1 MPESKFGLFLSG
13 WQFWS
18 CKAQIFAKA
27 SRSGSKKRLDWPET
41 GSQMRPSL
49 FLLLLRLFAAI
60 LIVILPSPLMKIPG
74 LYLIATLLIVCA
86 RAAGSEDRGTPP
98 ASLKDRYDVIVA
110 GAGTG
115 GFGAAVQA
123 ARLGASVLILEETDW
138 IGGQMNAAAVTSM
151 DEGGTLVRER
161 GLYHEFV
168 DEVNGH
174 YEALGISAETAYW
187 GSHICLEPRVG
198 QDILYAMLSKAR
210 AKTTALDISLRSKI
224 TKVLKSGDTVIGVEV
239 AITTSQ
245 GKQMRT
251 FQSKTLVDATEW
263 GDVIPLTG
271 ARYRVGNCTSDS
283 IDQSRHIQDAT
294 WTAVIKQYPRGVPA
308 ELQIHEPPPG
318 YTDKIAQSF
327 AKTLVPGGAEP
338 IQKKP
343 WTFTTFIGYR
353 AMPNSE
359 QPAPGP
365 FTRTHMNYN
374 NDYPLTV
381 ADIEDPAGRLASG
394 YAMRLKT
401 LHLLYYVQQTLG
413 HADWSVANDEGFD
426 SPFNREEID
435 RWIQEKP
442 ELAPYR
448 PILLHFSVMAYARE
462 SRRIIGLHTLTAT
475 EIDRKNGATPKLFTS
490 SVAIADY
497 PMDLHGASQPK
508 WLELDLDRP
517 EDAPTAFG
525 SHGEGPFPI
534 PFECFI
540 PEKVD
545 GFLAAEKNFSQ
556 SRLANGATRL
566 QPSTM
571 LEGQAVGAIAAL
583 AIRYGIQPRKLDPA
597 LVQSIL
603 LDGDDTLYAPAIKDI
618 SRRGW
623 EWKPVQLVLV
633 HGLLDP
639 DAGRFLP
646 AQPVTDFELSVV
658 IIQSF
663 TGWVPFRAPGTP
675 ATPVTREQFANAIGS
690 ALATVQV
697 TLTGAPTTPG
707 QPITRLEAAQILAPA
722 LELRALAK
730 ATHQPQ
736 TLAWPALH
744 EATPLTAEDR
754 DPELAK
760 AVRKLVDRHI
770 LESPDY
776 WLNHATE
783 GDKCE
788 GAYVRAILQKAAGIL
803 QPGGDAAKA
812 VEVCSTAGILSSI
825 DYWEKNAVD
834 GGKCDGKNVATIL
847 RRISQRIALV
857 RSE

>member
-1 MPESKFGLFLSG
+1 MKLPG
-13 WQFWS
+13 
-18 CKAQIFAKA
+18 
-27 SRSGSKKRLDWPET
+27 
-41 GSQMRPSL
+41 PSL
-49 FLLLLRLFAAI
+49 L
-60 LIVILPSPLMKIPG
+60 
-74 LYLIATLLIVCA
+74 ATLLTVCVFTA
-86 RAAGSEDRGTPP
+86 HAEDRGTPP
-98 ASLKDRYDVIVA
+98 TNLKDRYDVIVA

-123 ARLGASVLILEETDW
+123 ARLGASVLIVEETDW

-151 DEGGTLVRER
+151 DEGATLVRER

-168 DEVNGH
+168 DEVNAH
-174 YEALGISAETAYW
+174 YEALGMSAETAYW

-198 QDILYAMLSKAR
+198 QDILYAMLAKAR

-224 TKVLKSGDTVIGVEV
+224 TKVLKSGDTVTGVEV
-239 AITTSQ
+239 AITTPQ
-245 GKQMRT
+245 GLETRT
-251 FQSKTLVDATEW
+251 FQSKALVDATEW

-271 ARYRVGNCTSDS
+271 ARYRTGNCTSDA
-283 IDQSRHIQDAT
+283 IDPARHIQDAT

-308 ELQIHEPPPG
+308 ELQLSQPPPG
-318 YTDKIAQSF
+318 YTDKIAQYF

-343 WTFTTFIGYR
+343 WTFSTFIGYR

-365 FTRTHMNYN
+365 VTRTHMNYN

-381 ADIEDPAGRLASG
+381 ADLEDPAARLESDR
-394 YAMRLKT
+394 AMRLKT
-401 LHLLYYVQQTLG
+401 LHLLYYVQRTLG
-413 HADWSVANDEGFD
+413 HADWSVADDEGYD
-426 SPFNREEID
+426 SPFNCDAID

-448 PILLHFSVMAYARE
+448 PILIHFSVMAYARE
-462 SRRIIGLHTLTAT
+462 SRRIVGLHILTAV
-475 EIDRKNGATPKLFTS
+475 EINRQNGATPKLFS
-490 SVAIADY
+490 SAVAIADY

-540 PEKVD
+540 PEKLD

-583 AIRYGIQPRKLDPA
+583 AIARGIPPRALDPT

-603 LDGDDTLYAPAIKDI
+603 LDAGDTLYAPVIQDI
-618 SRRGW
+618 PKRGW
-623 EWKPVQLVLV
+623 EWKPVQLVAV
-633 HGLLDP
+633 HGLLKP
-639 DAGRFLP
+639 EAGRFSP
-646 AQPVTDFELSVV
+646 AQPVTDTELTAIEKS
-658 IIQSF
+658 ILGQDIPL
-663 TGWVPFRAPGTP
+663 GHAPPGL
-675 ATPVTREQFANAIGS
+675 PVTRRQFASAIRPALS
-690 ALATVQV
+690 AVQV
-697 TLTGAPTTPG
+697 QLTGEPPAPD
-707 QPITRLEAAQILAPA
+707 QPITRLETAQLLAPA
-722 LELRALAK
+722 LELRALATT
-730 ATHQPQ
+730 THQPQ
-736 TLAWPALH
+736 TLVWPTPKA
-744 EATPLTAEDR
+744 ATEITPEDR

-760 AVRKLVDRHI
+760 AVHRLVDRRI
-770 LESPDY
+770 IESPEY
-776 WLNHATE
+776 WLTHATAGE
-783 GDKCE
+783 KCE
-788 GAYVRAILQKAAGIL
+788 GAPVRILLQKAARLL
-803 QPGGDAAKA
+803 QPGSDPAQA
-812 VEVCSTAGILSSI
+812 VEVCSAAGILGSI
-825 DYWEKNAVD
+825 DYWQKAAVD

-847 RRISQRIALV
+847 RRIAQRIAQV

>member
-1 MPESKFGLFLSG
+1 
-13 WQFWS
+13 
-18 CKAQIFAKA
+18 
-27 SRSGSKKRLDWPET
+27 
-41 GSQMRPSL
+41 
-49 FLLLLRLFAAI
+49 
-60 LIVILPSPLMKIPG
+60 MKIPG
-74 LYLIATLLIVCA
+74 FSLIATLLILCA
-86 RAAGSEDRGTPP
+86 FPVHGEDRGTPP
-98 ASLKDRYDVIVA
+98 SSFKDRYDVIIA

-123 ARLGASVLILEETDW
+123 ARLGASVLIVEETDW

-168 DEVNGH
+168 DAVNAH
-174 YEALGISAETAYW
+174 YEALGVSAETAYW

-198 QDILYAMLSKAR
+198 QDILYAMLAKAR
-210 AKTTALDISLRSKI
+210 AKTSALDISLRSKI
-224 TKVLKSGDTVIGVEV
+224 TKVLKRGDTVTGVEV
-239 AITTSQ
+239 TITTPR
-245 GKQMRT
+245 GTETRT
-251 FQSKTLVDATEW
+251 FQCKTLVDATEW

-271 ARYRVGNCTSDS
+271 ARYRVGNCTSDA
-283 IDQSRHIQDAT
+283 IDPARHIQDAT
-294 WTAVIKQYPRGVPA
+294 WTAVIKQYPHGVPA
-308 ELQIHEPPPG
+308 ELQIPQPPPG
-318 YTDKIAQSF
+318 YTDKIAQYF

-365 FTRTHMNYN
+365 VTRTHMNYN

-381 ADIEDPAGRLASG
+381 ADIEDQAARRASEQ
-394 YAMRLKT
+394 AMRLKT

-413 HADWSVANDEGFD
+413 HTDWSVANDEGFD
-426 SPFNREEID
+426 SPFNREDID
-435 RWIQEKP
+435 RWIEEKP

-448 PILLHFSVMAYARE
+448 PILNHFSVMAYARE
-462 SRRIIGLHTLTAT
+462 SRRIIGLHTLTAA
-475 EIDRKNGATPKLFTS
+475 EIDRKNGAIPTLFPS
-490 SVAIADY
+490 AVAVADY
-497 PMDLHGASQPK
+497 PIDLHGASQPK
-508 WLELDLDRP
+508 WLEPDLDHP

-583 AIRYGIQPRKLDPA
+583 AIAHGIQPRDLDPV
-597 LVQSIL
+597 LVQSVL
-603 LDGDDTLYAPAIKDI
+603 LDDGDTLYAPVIKDI

-623 EWKPVQLVLV
+623 EWKPVQLVAV
-633 HGLLDP
+633 HGLLKP
-639 DAGRFLP
+639 EAGRFSP
-646 AQPVTDFELSVV
+646 AQPVTDIELSA
-658 IIQSF
+658 IEKLFIGQDTP
-663 TGWVPFRAPGTP
+663 TGPPPTGI
-675 ATPVTREQFANAIGS
+675 PVTGLEFANAIRP
-690 ALATVQV
+690 ALASVAV
-697 TLTGAPTTPG
+697 SVSLTGTPAAPE

-722 LELRALAK
+722 LELLALAK
-730 ATHQPQ
+730 TTHQPQ
-736 TLAWPALH
+736 TLAWPAPR
-744 EATPLTAEDR
+744 EATPITPGDR

-760 AVRKLVDRHI
+760 AVHRLVDRHI
-770 LESPDY
+770 IESPDY
-776 WLNHATE
+776 WLTHATE
-783 GDKCE
+783 GEKCE
-788 GAYVRAILQKAAGIL
+788 GKHVRILLQKAASLL
-803 QPGGDAAKA
+803 QPGSDPVKA
-812 VEVCSTAGILSSI
+812 VEVCSTAGILGSI
-825 DYWEKNAVD
+825 DYWEKTAVE

-847 RRISQRIALV
+847 RRISQRLAQV

>member
-1 MPESKFGLFLSG
+1 MKLP
-13 WQFWS
+13 
-18 CKAQIFAKA
+18 
-27 SRSGSKKRLDWPET
+27 P
-41 GSQMRPSL
+41 
-49 FLLLLRLFAAI
+49 
-60 LIVILPSPLMKIPG
+60 LIH
-74 LYLIATLLIVCA
+74 IATLSIVLA
-86 RAAGSEDRGTPP
+86 FTVHAKDRGTPP
-98 ASLKDRYDVIVA
+98 ASLKDHYDVIVA

-123 ARLGASVLILEETDW
+123 ARLGASVLIVEETDW

-168 DEVNGH
+168 EAVNAH
-174 YEALGISAETAYW
+174 YEPLGISAETAYW
-187 GSHICLEPRVG
+187 GSHICLEPHVG
-198 QDILYAMLSKAR
+198 QDILYAMLAKAR
-210 AKTTALDISLRSKI
+210 AKTSALDISLRSKI
-224 TKVLKSGDTVIGVEV
+224 TKVLKSGDTVTGVEI
-239 AITTSQ
+239 AITTPQ
-245 GKQMRT
+245 GQETRT
-251 FQSKTLVDATEW
+251 FHSKALVDATEW

-271 ARYRVGNCTSDS
+271 ARYRVGNCTSDA
-283 IDQSRHIQDAT
+283 IDPTRHIQDAT
-294 WTAVIKQYPRGVPA
+294 WTAVIKQYPHGVPA
-308 ELQIHEPPPG
+308 ELQIPQPPPG
-318 YTDKIAQSF
+318 YTEKIAQYF

-338 IQKKP
+338 VQKKP
-343 WTFTTFIGYR
+343 WTFTTFLGYR

-365 FTRTHMNYN
+365 VTRTHMNYN

-381 ADIEDPAGRLASG
+381 ADIEDPAARLASG

-435 RWIQEKP
+435 AWIKAKP

-448 PILLHFSVMAYARE
+448 PILNHFSVMAYARE

-475 EIDRKNGATPKLFTS
+475 EIDRKNGATPKFFPS
-490 SVAIADY
+490 AVAIADY
-497 PMDLHGASQPK
+497 PIDLHGASQPK

-517 EDAPTAFG
+517 EDAPSAFG
-525 SHGEGPFPI
+525 SHGEGPFQI

-583 AIRYGIQPRKLDPA
+583 AVQRGIQPRALDPA

-603 LDGDDTLYAPAIKDI
+603 LDDGDTLYAPAIKDI
-618 SRRGW
+618 PKRGW
-623 EWKPVQLVLV
+623 EWKPVQLVAV
-633 HGLLDP
+633 HGLLKP
-639 DAGRFLP
+639 EAGRFSP
-646 AQPVTDFELSVV
+646 AQPVTDTELSAIVKT
-658 IIQSF
+658 F
-663 TGWVPFRAPGTP
+663 TGPPPAAPPAAPIANPAPSTP
-675 ATPVTREQFANAIGS
+675 STPSTQSTQSTPITHAQFADAIRP

-697 TLTGAPTTPG
+697 NLTGTPTAAA
-707 QPITRLEAAQILAPA
+707 QPITRLEATQILAPA

-730 ATHQPQ
+730 TTLQPQ
-736 TLAWPALH
+736 TLAWPALR
-744 EATPLTAEDR
+744 EATPITPEDR

-760 AVRKLVDRHI
+760 AVHRLVDRHI
-770 LESPDY
+770 IESPDY
-776 WLNHATE
+776 WLIHAAE
-783 GDKCE
+783 GEKCE
-788 GAYVRAILQKAAGIL
+788 GAHVRILLQKAASLL
-803 QPGGDAAKA
+803 QPGSDATKA
-812 VEVCSTAGILSSI
+812 VEVCSTAGILGSI
-825 DYWEKNAVD
+825 DYWQKNAVD

-847 RRISQRIALV
+847 RRISQRVAQLHTP
-857 RSE
+857 

>member
-1 MPESKFGLFLSG
+1 MK
-13 WQFWS
+13 
-18 CKAQIFAKA
+18 
-27 SRSGSKKRLDWPET
+27 T
-41 GSQMRPSL
+41 PS
-49 FLLLLRLFAAI
+49 
-60 LIVILPSPLMKIPG
+60 
-74 LYLIATLLIVCA
+74 LIATLLIIGA
-86 RAAGSEDRGTPP
+86 FATRAEDRSTPI
-98 ASLKDRYDVIVA
+98 AGLKDHYGVIIA

-123 ARLGASVLILEETDW
+123 ARLGASVLIVEETDW

-151 DEGGTLVRER
+151 DEAGTLVRER

-168 DEVNGH
+168 EAVTAH
-174 YEALGISAETAYW
+174 YGALGMSAETAYW

-198 QDILYAMLSKAR
+198 QDILYAMLANAR
-210 AKTTALDISLRSKI
+210 ARTSALDLSLRSKI
-224 TKVLKSGDTVIGVEV
+224 TKVLKTGDTVTGVEV
-239 AITTSQ
+239 AITTPQ
-245 GKQMRT
+245 GPVTRAV
-251 FQSKTLVDATEW
+251 QSKTLVDATEW

-271 ARYRVGNCTSDS
+271 ARYRTGNCTSDA
-283 IDQSRHIQDAT
+283 IDPARHIQDAT
-294 WTAVIKQYPRGVPA
+294 WTAVIKQYPHGVPA
-308 ELQIHEPPPG
+308 ELQLPQPPPG
-318 YTDKIAQSF
+318 YTDKIAQYF

-338 IQKKP
+338 VQKKP

-359 QPAPGP
+359 QPAAGP
-365 FTRTHMNYN
+365 VTRTHMNYN

-381 ADIEDPAGRLASG
+381 ADIEDPAARRASEQ
-394 YAMRLKT
+394 AMRLKT

-413 HADWSVANDEGFD
+413 HTDWSVANDEGFD

-435 RWIQEKP
+435 RWIREKP
-442 ELAPYR
+442 EVAPYR
-448 PILLHFSVMAYARE
+448 PILNHFSVMAYARE
-462 SRRIIGLHTLTAT
+462 SRRIIGLHTLTAA
-475 EIDRKNGATPKLFTS
+475 EIDRKNGAIPTLFPS
-490 SVAIADY
+490 AVALADY

-545 GFLAAEKNFSQ
+545 GFLAAEKDFSQ

-583 AIRYGIQPRKLDPA
+583 AIARHIQPRALDPV
-597 LVQSIL
+597 LVQSVL
-603 LDGDDTLYAPAIKDI
+603 LDNGDTLYAPVIKDI

-623 EWKPVQLVLV
+623 EWKSVQLVLV
-633 HGLLDP
+633 HGLLKP
-639 DAGRFLP
+639 DAGRFSP
-646 AQPVTDFELSVV
+646 AQPVTDIELSAIEKF
-658 IIQSF
+658 IIGQDTP
-663 TGWVPFRAPGTP
+663 TGPPPTGI
-675 ATPVTREQFANAIGS
+675 PVTRMQFAQAIS
-690 ALATVQV
+690 PALASVEV
-697 TLTGAPTTPG
+697 SVSLTGAFTGPD
-707 QPITRLEAAQILAPA
+707 QPITRLEATQILAPA

-730 ATHQPQ
+730 TIHQFQ
-736 TLAWPALH
+736 TFAWPALR
-744 EATPLTAEDR
+744 EATPITAEDR

-760 AVRKLVDRHI
+760 AVHRLMDRHI

-776 WLNHATE
+776 WLTHATE
-783 GDKCE
+783 GEKCD
-788 GAYVRAILQKAAGIL
+788 GSYVRALLQKSASLL
-803 QPGGDAAKA
+803 QPGSDPAKA
-812 VEVCSTAGILSSI
+812 VEVCSTAGILGSI
-825 DYWEKNAVD
+825 EYWQKSAIE

-847 RRISQRIALV
+847 RRISQRLAQV

>member
-1 MPESKFGLFLSG
+1 MKFPERF
-13 WQFWS
+13 
-18 CKAQIFAKA
+18 
-27 SRSGSKKRLDWPET
+27 
-41 GSQMRPSL
+41 
-49 FLLLLRLFAAI
+49 
-60 LIVILPSPLMKIPG
+60 
-74 LYLIATLLIVCA
+74 LIATLLILCA
-86 RAAGSEDRGTPP
+86 FSAGAEDRGTPP
-98 ASLKDRYDVIVA
+98 AALKDRYDVIIA

-123 ARLGASVLILEETDW
+123 ARLGASVLIVEETDW

-151 DEGGTLVRER
+151 DEGATLVRER

-168 DEVNGH
+168 EAVNAH

-198 QDILYAMLSKAR
+198 QDILYAMLAKAR
-210 AKTTALDISLRSKI
+210 AKTSALDISLRSKV
-224 TKVLKSGDTVIGVEV
+224 TKVRKSGDTVTGVEV
-239 AITTSQ
+239 AITTQ
-245 GKQMRT
+245 GGQIKETRT
-251 FQSKTLVDATEW
+251 FQSKILVDATEW

-271 ARYRVGNCTSDS
+271 ARYRVGNCMSDA
-283 IDQSRHIQDAT
+283 IDPARHIQDAT
-294 WTAVIKQYPRGVPA
+294 WTAVIKQYPHGVPA
-308 ELQIHEPPPG
+308 ELQIPQPPPG

-338 IQKKP
+338 VQTKP
-343 WTFTTFIGYR
+343 WTFTTFLGYR

-365 FTRTHMNYN
+365 VTRTHMNYN

-381 ADIEDPAGRLASG
+381 ADVEDPAARIASG

-413 HADWSVANDEGFD
+413 HADWSVADDEGYD

-448 PILLHFSVMAYARE
+448 PILHHFSVMAYARE
-462 SRRIIGLHTLTAT
+462 SRRIVGLHTLTAT
-475 EIDRKNGATPKLFTS
+475 EIDRKNGTTPKLFS
-490 SVAIADY
+490 SAVAIADY

-508 WLELDLDRP
+508 WLELDLDRA

-583 AIRYGIQPRKLDPA
+583 AIRHGIQPRDLDPA
-597 LVQSIL
+597 LVQSEL
-603 LDGDDTLYAPAIKDI
+603 LDDGDTLYAPVIKDI
-618 SRRGW
+618 SKRGW
-623 EWKPVQLVLV
+623 EWKPVQLVAV
-633 HGLLDP
+633 HGLLKP
-639 DAGRFLP
+639 EAGRFSP
-646 AQPVTDFELSVV
+646 AQAVTDTELAAIVK
-658 IIQSF
+658 SF
-663 TGWVPFRAPGTP
+663 TGQDAPSAP
-675 ATPVTREQFANAIGS
+675 AANATPVTRGQFAEAIRT

-697 TLTGAPTTPG
+697 SLIGAPPAPE
-707 QPITRLEAAQILAPA
+707 QPISRLEAAQILAPG
-722 LELRALAK
+722 LELRALA
-730 ATHQPQ
+730 TTTRQPQ
-736 TLAWPALH
+736 TLAWPALR
-744 EATPLTAEDR
+744 EATLVTAEDR

-760 AVRKLVDRHI
+760 AIHRLVDRHI
-770 LESPDY
+770 IESPDY
-776 WLNHATE
+776 WLAHATE
-783 GDKCE
+783 GEKCD
-788 GAYVRAILQKAAGIL
+788 GVYVRALLQKSASLL
-803 QPGGDAAKA
+803 QPGSDPTKA
-812 VEVCSTAGILSSI
+812 VEVCSNAGILGSV
-825 DYWEKNAVD
+825 DYWEKSAVD

-847 RRISQRIALV
+847 RRISQRVAQV
-857 RSE
+857 RAE